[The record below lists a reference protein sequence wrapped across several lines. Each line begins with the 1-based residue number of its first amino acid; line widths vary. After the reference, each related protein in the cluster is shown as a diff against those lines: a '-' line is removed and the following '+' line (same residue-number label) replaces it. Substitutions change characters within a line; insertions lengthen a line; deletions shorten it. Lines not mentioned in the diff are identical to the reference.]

1 MIEKC
6 VKWQGSLCSGNR
18 TNLYFVRLT
27 NEKIYHYNRHEGWK
41 ERTDMNWKRD
51 FPGCVSDDDDC
62 WISCSPLEVVVVC
75 WIRGL
80 E

>member
-6 VKWQGSLCSGNR
+6 VKWQDSLCSGNR

-27 NEKIYHYNRHEGWK
+27 NGKIYHYNRHEGWR

-51 FPGCVSDDDDC
+51 FPVSNDC
-62 WISCSPLEVVVVC
+62 WMPCSPLEVVVVC
-75 WIRGL
+75 GTKGL